1 MPHEPAGPAG
11 RSSPGDVQ
19 LSAMVP
25 SYVRRAVRLRAEQE
39 GMTVRCLLLR
49 LIREAGIVEIDDREC
64 VDRRT
69 TPGRDAPSDFGTEG
83 TSAP

>member
-1 MPHEPAGPAG
+1 MPHERAGPAG
-11 RSSPGDVQ
+11 RSSLGDVQ

-49 LIREAGIVEIDDREC
+49 LIRDSGIVEIDDREC

-69 TPGRDAPSDFGTEG
+69 TPGRDAPSDLGPEG
-83 TSAP
+83 ASAP